1 MHSKES
7 LPIISMSLY
16 SSSPKTQ
23 AQVLEILSAI
33 CFIEGGH
40 QCVLNAI
47 TEFSVINNEVFR
59 FEIIFRC
66 LESTLRNTN
75 DHATYMTKKEL
86 QVNYIIY
93 IFILFIDFLKRI
105 FFFS

>member
-1 MHSKES
+1 
-7 LPIISMSLY
+7 MSLY
-16 SSSPKTQ
+16 SSSCKTQ

-40 QCVLNAI
+40 QCILNTL

-66 LESTLRNTN
+66 LESTLRNTV
-75 DHATYMTKKEL
+75 DHSTYFTKKEL
-86 QVNYIIY
+86 QV
-93 IFILFIDFLKRI
+93 
-105 FFFS
+105 

>member
-1 MHSKES
+1 LSIMNSKES

-40 QCVLNAI
+40 QCVLNAL
-47 TEFSVINNEVFR
+47 TEFAVINNEVFR

-66 LESTLRNTN
+66 LESTLRNSN
-75 DHATYMTKKEL
+75 ENATYIAKKDL
-86 QVNYIIY
+86 QV
-93 IFILFIDFLKRI
+93 
-105 FFFS
+105 S

>member
-1 MHSKES
+1 MHSKDS

-16 SSSPKTQ
+16 SLSPKTQ

-40 QCVLNAI
+40 QCVLNAF
-47 TEFSVINNEVFR
+47 TEFAVINNEVFR

-66 LESTLRNTN
+66 LESTLRHTK
-75 DHATYMTKKEL
+75 DHSTYMTKKEL
-86 QVNYIIY
+86 QVFIY
-93 IFILFIDFLKRI
+93 TLLI
-105 FFFS
+105 